1 MNCDGSGMKAWTGRT
16 HLAVPIDGENASAR
30 HARAVFEA
38 ASKLREGGFPVYGFG
53 EHKTP
58 RALRSACHRFVTIGK
73 ARNSAIGQT
82 ENWY

>member
-1 MNCDGSGMKAWTGRT
+1 MDCDGIVTPAWIGRAR
-16 HLAVPIDGENASAR
+16 LAVLIDAENASAR

-38 ASKLREGGFPVYGFG
+38 ASKLRESGFPVYGFG

-58 RALRSACHRFVTIGK
+58 RAFRSACHRFVTIGK
-73 ARNSAIGQT
+73 ARNSAIGKS